1 MPKNNQKGTS
11 FNRKDWDKWAELAAK
26 EGLNTTQWLKRTA
39 NEKLANEAPVEQ
51 QADMV
56 A

>member
-1 MPKNNQKGTS
+1 MPSNNQKGTS

-26 EGLNTTQWLKRTA
+26 EGLNTTQWLKRAA
-39 NEKLANEAPVEQ
+39 NEKLANEAIVEQ
-51 QADMV
+51 PAETV

>member
-11 FNRKDWDKWAELAAK
+11 FNRKDWDNWAELAAK
-26 EGLNTTQWLKRTA
+26 EGLNTTQWLRRTA
-39 NEKLANEAPVEQ
+39 NEKLANAAIVEQ
-51 QADMV
+51 QADLV